1 MALMLIWAMAL
12 NTRCFTGLLFT
23 VISYNIFGSNSLIQF
38 MCILD
43 HEKIVRF
50 LIENGAEI
58 NANDIAEWTPLH
70 TAAYRGG

>member
-1 MALMLIWAMAL
+1 MLIRATAL
-12 NTRCFTGLLFT
+12 NIHCFIGLLFT
-23 VISYNIFGSNSLIQF
+23 VSSKNISGPDSLIQF

-43 HEKIVRF
+43 HEKIVRI

-58 NANDIAEWTPLH
+58 NANDIAQWTPLH